1 MAKHPDFDLAAAHK
15 YFSAEC
21 FNRAWDYIDK
31 RLRTPE
37 EDETMLRL
45 SLSSLWH
52 WTQRADCS
60 PTNLSI
66 GYWQVSRV
74 YALLRQADNA
84 RRYGE
89 LCLKAAQ
96 EEGVLPFYRGYAY
109 EALAR
114 AESVAGNHDEME
126 CHLIQAHQVAA
137 ALDDP
142 AEKKQMLRDL
152 ATIR

>member
-1 MAKHPDFDLAAAHK
+1 MAKKADFDLQAAHK

-31 RLRTPE
+31 PLRKKDE
-37 EDETMLRL
+37 EEHMLQL
-45 SLSSLWH
+45 SLASLWH
-52 WTQRADCS
+52 WTQRTDCK
-60 PTNLSI
+60 PTNLSV

-84 RRYGE
+84 KRYGE
-89 LCLKAAQ
+89 LCLQVSQGKDVA
-96 EEGVLPFYRGYAY
+96 PFYRGYAY

-114 AESVAGNHDEME
+114 AEMVSGNLDEME
-126 CHLIQAHQVAA
+126 KQLIQAHQIATTLTDA
-137 ALDDP
+137 E
-142 AEKKQMLRDL
+142 EKKMLLKDL